1 MARPTDHIREER
13 PSVGPTTQ
21 DDRSL
26 GELFSELSRET
37 TTLVRQEVELAKTEL
52 THKASEVGKDVGF
65 LAAGGMF
72 LYAGFFTLVAM
83 LVIALA
89 QLGVTWWLSALIVGV
104 VVLLVGAMLVRT
116 GLAALREEGMVPK
129 QTIETLQEDAQWA
142 KNQTG

>member
-1 MARPTDHIREER
+1 MARPADHITEER
-13 PSVGPTTQ
+13 ATVGPSGKE
-21 DDRSL
+21 DRSL

-37 TTLVRQEVELAKTEL
+37 STLVRQEVDLAKTEL
-52 THKASEVGKDVGF
+52 THKAAEIGKDVGF
-65 LAAGGMF
+65 LAAGA
-72 LYAGFFTLVAM
+72 LVAYAGFLTLVAM

-104 VVLLVGAMLVRT
+104 VVLAVGGALVRT
-116 GLAALREEGMVPK
+116 GLAAIRTEGMAPK